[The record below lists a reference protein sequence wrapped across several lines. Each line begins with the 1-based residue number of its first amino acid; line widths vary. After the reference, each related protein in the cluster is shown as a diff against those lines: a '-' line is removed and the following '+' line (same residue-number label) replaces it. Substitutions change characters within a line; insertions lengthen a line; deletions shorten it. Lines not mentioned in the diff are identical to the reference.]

1 MKPVACRHLSQLP
14 DQPLS
19 WEEEEQRLLQELERT
34 GGRKGWVLR
43 SLVQLYR
50 EAGRLDDAMV
60 CVRRLVESASSL
72 EARAGAYLMWGQSYE
87 QERDYEAA
95 VRVYRL
101 GFALEPVDS
110 DVWYF
115 LNNNLGYSL
124 IQLGRHAEA
133 EPYLRAATQINGS
146 RANAFKNLGLAL
158 WGLQRLTEA
167 AEQFVRATEINPS
180 DPRAFWHLEQLVG
193 KNPGLLGDQPGLR
206 QQVKDCCRTVRTTFK
221 LNPGLRE
228 HWRRIWRSLP
238 ARMRKGGLA

>member
-1 MKPVACRHLSQLP
+1 MKPFTYRDLRKVP
-14 DQPLS
+14 DQPLT
-19 WEEEEQRLLQELERT
+19 WPEEEPRLLQELERP

-43 SLVQLYR
+43 GLANLYR
-50 EAGRLDDAMV
+50 EAGRLDQAMV
-60 CVRRLVESASSL
+60 WVRRLVESATDL
-72 EARAGAYLMWGQSYE
+72 EDRAGAYLMWGQSYE

-95 VRVYRL
+95 VRAYQL
-101 GFALEPVDS
+101 GYAMEPVDT

-124 IQLGRHAEA
+124 IQLGRHSEA
-133 EPYLRAATQINGS
+133 EPYLRAATQINSS

-158 WGLQRLTEA
+158 WGLQRPADA
-167 AEQFVRATEINPS
+167 AQEFVQATQVTPS

-193 KNPGLLGDQPGLR
+193 KNPGLLRLQPALR
-206 QQVKDCCRTVRTTFK
+206 QQVKDCRRAVRSTFK

-238 ARMRKGGLA
+238 PRMGKGGRS

>member
-1 MKPVACRHLSQLP
+1 MKAPSDRHRHQIP
-14 DQPLS
+14 DAPLS
-19 WEEEEQRLLQELERT
+19 WEQEEQHLLDELNRT

-43 SLVQLYR
+43 SLIQLYR
-50 EAGRLDDAMV
+50 QAGRLDDAMAG
-60 CVRRLVESASSL
+60 VRRLVESATDL
-72 EARAGAYLMWGQSYE
+72 EDRAGAYLTWGQSYE
-87 QERDYEAA
+87 QARDYEAA

-158 WGLQRLTEA
+158 WGLQRLAEA
-167 AEQFVRATEINPS
+167 AGQFVQATKKNPS

-193 KNPGLLGDQPGLR
+193 NNPGLLRVQPALR
-206 QQVKDCCRTVRTTFK
+206 QQVKDCRRVVRTMFK

-238 ARMRKGGLA
+238 VRMRKGLA